1 MAIAENLHIS
11 CQSDDTIREILR
23 GCDLHLEYFAKGLQA
38 TTTTTTGGSTSTNTR
53 IKAELGLGQS
63 YSRSK
68 VKFNPARSDNM
79 IIQSIALLDQLDKDV
94 NTFAMRGREWYSW
107 HLPELK
113 DIVKDNIMFARAA
126 AVVQNKKNLVQEAAQ
141 CKSSSSS
148 SPPPP
153 SSLSIQS
160 QLLEIVGGDESMVEQ
175 IVAAAKTSMGMD
187 CSGQIGRILQTIVS
201 LFDRQNVYHC
211 TQFVSLDW

>member
-1 MAIAENLHIS
+1 
-11 CQSDDTIREILR
+11 
-23 GCDLHLEYFAKGLQA
+23 
-38 TTTTTTGGSTSTNTR
+38 
-53 IKAELGLGQS
+53 
-63 YSRSK
+63 
-68 VKFNPARSDNM
+68 M

-94 NTFAMRGREWYSW
+94 NTFAMRVREWYSW

-175 IVAAAKTSMGMD
+175 IVAAAKPSMGMD
-187 CSGQIGRILQTIVS
+187 CSGQIG
-201 LFDRQNVYHC
+201 
-211 TQFVSLDW
+211 